1 MRHSVLEESCE
12 GQAMAPTETF
22 RFEGDRLVRE
32 TRAGSFF
39 GVSEMALPEGV
50 GEAFRESDLRWV
62 WWNARLRGV
71 VPRVETSPGRPE
83 FNIVDLCSGCGGLAT
98 GVRWACEAVGVRPV
112 FQLCVDV
119 LPEATKVYKNNLRPL
134 RVLSENIA
142 NLVTYRSGTGAGLD
156 NPSQQIGI
164 ANQALLSLKGKV
176 DMVIAGPP
184 CEGHSNFNNKSRRTD
199 ARNELYVAATACAI
213 MLGART
219 MVIENVVTVR
229 RARQRVVERSIKML
243 LSAGYKIDDGEGVLD
258 ASSFGTPQ
266 RRRRHF
272 LIASK
277 SGAFD
282 FPTGFDALTC
292 QPLSAMDALGDLVDL
307 EPLKDFDSPSR
318 LSLENDQRVRYLIEN
333 DVWDLPDEER
343 PVCHQDGNHTYGS
356 IYGRIRADQPSQ
368 TITTGFL
375 SPGRGRFTHP
385 TRARGLTPHEGARL
399 QGFPDDFRFSGRRG
413 DTVPR
418 QRLAHLIGDAVP
430 PQLGYVMG
438 LAALSSI

>member
-1 MRHSVLEESCE
+1 
-12 GQAMAPTETF
+12 MAPNETF
-22 RFEGDRLVRE
+22 RFEESRLVRE

-50 GEAFRESDLRWV
+50 DRALHESDLRRT
-62 WWNARLRGV
+62 WWDARMRGV

-83 FNIVDLCSGCGGLAT
+83 LNIVDLCSGCGGLAT

-134 RVLSENIA
+134 RVLSENVA
-142 NLVTYRSGTGAGLD
+142 NLVSYRSGTGAESD
-156 NPSQQIGI
+156 VPPQQIGI
-164 ANQALLSLKGKV
+164 ANEALRSLLGKV

-184 CEGHSNFNNKSRRTD
+184 CEGNSNFNNRSRRTD
-199 ARNELYVAATACAI
+199 TRNELYVAATACAI
-213 MLGART
+213 ALGAKAI
-219 MVIENVVTVR
+219 VIENVVTVR
-229 RARQRVVERSIKML
+229 RARQRVVQRAIEML
-243 LSAGYKIDDGEGVLD
+243 VSAGYKFDDGEGVLD

-272 LIASK
+272 LIAAK
-277 SGAFD
+277 GGTFD

-292 QPLSAMDALGDLVDL
+292 EPLSAMDALGDLVDL
-307 EPLKDFDSPSR
+307 EAPDDFDSPSR
-318 LSLENDQRVRYLIEN
+318 LSPENEQRVKYLIEN
-333 DVWDLPDEER
+333 EVWNLPDEER

-356 IYGRIRADQPSQ
+356 IYGRIHADRPAQ

-399 QGFPDDFRFSGRRG
+399 QGFPDDFQFSGRWG
-413 DTVPR
+413 DGVTR

-430 PQLGYVMG
+430 PQLGYVTG

>member
-1 MRHSVLEESCE
+1 MRHSGLEERCE
-12 GQAMAPTETF
+12 ARAMAPTETF
-22 RFEGDRLVRE
+22 RFQGRRLVRE

-39 GVSEMALPEGV
+39 GVSEMTLRERVDQAL
-50 GEAFRESDLRWV
+50 RQSDLRRI

-83 FNIVDLCSGCGGLAT
+83 LNIVDLCSGCGGLAT
-98 GVRWACEAVGVRPV
+98 GTRWACEAVGVRPV

-119 LPEATKVYKNNLRPL
+119 LLDATKVYKNNLRPL

-142 NLVTYRSGTGAGLD
+142 NLVTYRSGTGAGPDAPL
-156 NPSQQIGI
+156 QRIEI
-164 ANQALLSLKGKV
+164 ANQTLHSLVGKV

-184 CEGHSNFNNKSRRTD
+184 CEGNSNFNNKSRRTD

-213 MLGART
+213 ALGARAV
-219 MVIENVVTVR
+219 VIENVVTVR
-229 RARQRVVERSIKML
+229 RARQRVVQRSIEML
-243 LSAGYKIDDGEGVLD
+243 VSAGYKIKDGAGVLD

-272 LIASK
+272 LIATR

-292 QPLSAMDALGDLVDL
+292 EPLSAMDALGDLVDL
-307 EPLKDFDSPSR
+307 EFLEDFDLPSR
-318 LSLENDQRVRYLIEN
+318 LSPENDQRVKYLIEN

-343 PVCHQDGNHTYGS
+343 PLCHQDGNHTYGS
-356 IYGRIRADQPSQ
+356 IYGRIHADQPSQ

-413 DTVPR
+413 DVVPR

-430 PQLGYVMG
+430 PQLGYVTG